1 MPQLVCSTVNPQSL
15 LQQSTSCCYILQ
27 LLAIHPTHTAARVIQ
42 RPILKVEAPINAMP
56 PSGVHWGFCH
66 VHWPQWVGYLSRL
79 ITEHMTTMNEKAAII
94 GFENHNRVVLWLGL
108 LLCQNALYV
117 GKSNWL

>member
-1 MPQLVCSTVNPQSL
+1 MVLCTYQCN
-15 LQQSTSCCYILQ
+15 
-27 LLAIHPTHTAARVIQ
+27 
-42 RPILKVEAPINAMP
+42 APL
-56 PSGVHWGFCH
+56 GCTLGL
-66 VHWPQWVGYLSRL
+66 LSRAL
-79 ITEHMTTMNEKAAII
+79 APMGGVFVTPITEHMTTMNEKAAII